1 MNIEQERL
9 EAIIN
14 SFLDFVIKEHGAEAT
29 LYILTTLGLTEEE
42 ILDLCK
48 MEVF

>member
-14 SFLDFVIKEHGAEAT
+14 SFLDFVIKEHGAAAT